1 MWTASSRLAELAED
15 AVGYPAEAFSAA
27 EISSFLTRVYPG
39 IEIRPH
45 VSNERVDISA
55 TDLLVI
61 GGPKHNELA
70 RRVMGALEL
79 PWSMAEHTITDEE
92 GNDYCAKANEEGAF
106 IETTR

>member
-1 MWTASSRLAELAED
+1 MDL
-15 AVGYPAEAFSAA
+15 
-27 EISSFLTRVYPG
+27 
-39 IEIRPH
+39 
-45 VSNERVDISA
+45 SA

-92 GNDYCAKANEEGAF
+92 GND
-106 IETTR
+106 